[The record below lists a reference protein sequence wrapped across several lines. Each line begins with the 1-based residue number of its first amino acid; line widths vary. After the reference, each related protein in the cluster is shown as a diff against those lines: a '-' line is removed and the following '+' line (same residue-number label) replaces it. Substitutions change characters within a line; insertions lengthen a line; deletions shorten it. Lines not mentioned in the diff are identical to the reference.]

1 MSPRPRRPQPP
12 DELVVLMGDVIAGTL
27 QRLAE
32 GRLRFTYD
40 DTYRRRRDSTPLSL
54 SMALADPVHEHTAV
68 APWIRGLLPDNPAVL
83 TRWGEQFQAAPTP
96 YALLA
101 TPVGEDCAG
110 AVRFVRPVDLA
121 RALARP
127 GHVDWLTED
136 QVAARVRELRVDPTA
151 WLGRALTGQ
160 FSLAGAQA
168 KTALLFQ
175 DGRWGVPS
183 GATPT
188 SHILKP
194 AIPHLKDHDLNE
206 HLCLDA
212 ARRIGLLAA
221 RTRVVRFGDETAIV
235 VERYDRA
242 EHADGM
248 ERIHQEDLCQAL
260 GVEPERKYQIDGGP
274 SPGRITALFRLR
286 MTPTAAA
293 DAMNRFADALAWNWV
308 IGGTDAH
315 AKNYSVLLAG
325 GDSRLAPLYD
335 VASLL
340 PYDGV
345 NLEKMRMAMR
355 IGEEY
360 YLTMRPF
367 RRALQKGFDGP
378 WEKAAAEL
386 GMDPGRLRARV
397 TEVVAA
403 APDAFSEAA
412 STPEIV
418 ALASS
423 LPARLIDAVAHR
435 AASCARVVATR
446 ARAPS
451 SSSSVSPPA
460 GPAKP
465 GEGAGEVEVRPHER
479 HGKPV
484 VGHMRRPPKERAR

>member
-1 MSPRPRRPQPP
+1 
-12 DELVVLMGDVIAGTL
+12 MGDDVAGTL

-40 DTYRRRRDSTPLSL
+40 DTYRRRREATPLSL
-54 SMALADPVHEHTAV
+54 SIALADPVHEHAAV
-68 APWIRGLLPDNPAVL
+68 APWIRGLLPDNPDVL

-101 TPVGEDCAG
+101 TPVGADCAG
-110 AVRFVRPVDLA
+110 AVRFVRPEDLA
-121 RALARP
+121 RAFARP

-136 QVAARVRELRVDPTA
+136 QVAARLRELREDPIA

-175 DGRWGVPS
+175 EGRWGVPS

-194 AIPHLKDHDLNE
+194 TIPHLKDHDLNE

-221 RTRVVRFGDETAIV
+221 RTRVAHFGDETAIV

-242 EHADGM
+242 ESVGGL

-260 GVEPERKYQIDGGP
+260 GVEPERKYQVDGGP
-274 SPGRITALFRLR
+274 SPGRIAALFRLR
-286 MTPTAAA
+286 MTPAAAA
-293 DAMNRFADALAWNWV
+293 DAVDRFADALAWNWV
-308 IGGTDAH
+308 VGGTDAH

-325 GDSRLAPLYD
+325 ADSRLAPLYD

-340 PYDGV
+340 PYDGM
-345 NLEKMRMAMR
+345 NLGKMRMAMR
-355 IGEEY
+355 IGGEY
-360 YLTMRPF
+360 SLALHPF

-386 GMDPGRLRARV
+386 GMDPDRLRVRV
-397 TEVVAA
+397 AAVVAA
-403 APDAFSEAA
+403 AADALSSAA
-412 STPEIV
+412 STPEV
-418 ALASS
+418 AALVSS
-423 LPARLIDAVAHR
+423 LPGRLIDAVARR
-435 AASCARVVATR
+435 AAGCARVVAAR
-446 ARAPS
+446 ARAS
-451 SSSSVSPPA
+451 SSSAFVRPPA
-460 GPAKP
+460 APVKP
-465 GEGAGEVEVRPHER
+465 GNSAGEIEIRPHER
-479 HGKPV
+479 NGKPV
-484 VGHMRRPPKERAR
+484 VSHTRRSPARHTG